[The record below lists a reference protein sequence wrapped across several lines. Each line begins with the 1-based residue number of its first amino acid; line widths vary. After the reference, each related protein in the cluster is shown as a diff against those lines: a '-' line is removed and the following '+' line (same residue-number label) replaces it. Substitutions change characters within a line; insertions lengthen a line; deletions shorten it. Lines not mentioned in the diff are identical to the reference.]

1 VAKRKRYDDVMLLAA
16 GEEVPGHQT
25 RYTIDSVVGLGA
37 YGAVYQARDPQ
48 AVGRQIALKEFFPAR
63 HPRDQAPLQALF
75 DRERTV
81 GMQASPHPLMPTF
94 YEAFQSDGHYYIAQE
109 FIVGATLD
117 DIIARRHPLPRLW
130 ILKWS
135 VSLCDALAF
144 LHSRQIVHHDLKP
157 ANIRITPQGHLT
169 LLDFGAAQYFGAGH
183 ENDAPAE
190 LYGTEGY
197 LPPELE
203 GDGQWFADVR
213 TDIFAM
219 GAILY
224 EMVAGAAPDQE
235 MINQRSMYITNSLIQ
250 QPNADLN
257 LARLINKALSY
268 NTEYRYASAG
278 EFLQELRQIAPPVL
292 LVNRKHLRFGEV
304 PSGRLATPLTVSFYN
319 AGGGQI
325 SGEIKARAPWISVSS
340 HRFTGNENEITVRVD
355 PAKTPERGKLIAGR
369 LEISSDDQTGPQ
381 GENIPG
387 DKWSVECSVSFA
399 PSPGQIVVNNQ
410 EMGQIAPLTLAG
422 RRGQDIS
429 GSFTLKNVGESPI
442 EFQIAPLAEGATGGV
457 GRPIDGLRAM
467 PPEGTLAAGQSLP
480 IQVTVPGADL
490 PPGTYQSGLAVR
502 SPSRAPLVVPLSI
515 QVQSALGFL
524 KTRLT
529 GR

>member
-1 VAKRKRYDDVMLLAA
+1 MAKRKRYDDVMLLAA
-16 GEEVPGHQT
+16 GESVPGHQT
-25 RYTIDSVVGLGA
+25 HYIIESVVGQGA
-37 YGAVYQARDPQ
+37 YGAVYLARDPQ
-48 AVGRQIALKEFFPAR
+48 VLGRQVALKEFFPAR

-94 YEAFQSDGHYYIAQE
+94 YEAFQNDGHYYIAQE

-117 DIIARRHPLPRLW
+117 DIILKRHPLPRQW
-130 ILKWS
+130 TLKWS

-169 LLDFGAAQYFGAGH
+169 LLDFGAAQYFGDGH
-183 ENDAPAE
+183 ENDAPAQ

-203 GDGQWFADVR
+203 ADGKWIADVR

-219 GAILY
+219 GCILY
-224 EMVAGAAPDQE
+224 EMVAGVAPDQE
-235 MINQRSMYITNSLIQ
+235 QINQRSMYITNSLIQ

-257 LARLINKALSY
+257 LARLINKAISY

-278 EFLQELRQIAPPVL
+278 EFLVELRQIAPPVL

-304 PSGRLATPLTVSFYN
+304 VRGRAAPPMTVSFYN

-325 SGEIKARAPWISVSS
+325 SGEIKARAPWITVSGN
-340 HRFTGNENEITVRVD
+340 RFSGNENEVTVRVD
-355 PAKTPERGKLIAGR
+355 PAKTAERGKLITGR
-369 LEISSDDQTGPQ
+369 LEISSDDQVNAQ
-381 GENIPG
+381 GETITG
-387 DKWSVECSVSFA
+387 DKWAVECSVNFA
-399 PSPGQIVVNNQ
+399 PSSGQLQVN
-410 EMGQIAPLTLAG
+410 GLDSAPTPLVLTA
-422 RRGQDIS
+422 RRGQAATGEFALRNI
-429 GSFTLKNVGESPI
+429 GESPL
-442 EFQIAPLAEGATGGV
+442 EFQIASLADGATGGT
-457 GRPIDGLRAM
+457 GKPIDGLIIL
-467 PPEGTLAAGQSLP
+467 PSEGVLVPSQT
-480 IQVTVPGADL
+480 INVQVSVPSADL
-490 PPGTYQSGLAVR
+490 PAGTYQSGVSIR
-502 SPSRAPLVVPLSI
+502 SQGHAPILVPLTLRI
-515 QVQSALGFL
+515 QSPLGFL

>member
-1 VAKRKRYDDVMLLAA
+1 MLLAG

-25 RYTIDSVVGLGA
+25 RYVIDSVVGLGA
-37 YGAVYQARDPQ
+37 YGAVYLARDPQ
-48 AVGRQIALKEFFPAR
+48 VPDRRVALKEFFPAR

-75 DRERTV
+75 EREKMV

-94 YEAFQSDGHYYIAQE
+94 YEAFQNDGHYYIAQE
-109 FIVGATLD
+109 FIVGATLN

-130 ILKWS
+130 TLKWS

-169 LLDFGAAQYFGAGH
+169 LLDFGAAQYFGVGH

-203 GDGQWFADVR
+203 ADGQWFADVR

-250 QPNADLN
+250 QPGADLN

-292 LVNRKHLRFGEV
+292 LVSRKHLRFGEAA
-304 PSGRLATPLTVSFYN
+304 SGRPAPPMTVSFYN

-325 SGEIKARAPWISVSS
+325 SGEVKARAPWIVVSRS
-340 HRFTGNENEITVRVD
+340 RFSGNENEVTVRVD
-355 PAKTPERGKLIAGR
+355 PAKTAERGRLIAGR
-369 LEISSDDQTGPQ
+369 LEISSDDQTGAS
-381 GENIPG
+381 GEAVPG
-387 DKWSVECSVSFA
+387 DKWAVECSVSFA
-399 PSPGQIVVNNQ
+399 PSPGLILVNEQ
-410 EMGQIAPLTLAG
+410 EAAPFAPLLLAG

-429 GSFTLKNVGESPI
+429 GGFTLRNAGEAPI
-442 EFQIAPLAEGATGGV
+442 EFQITSLADDATGGV
-457 GRPIDGLRAM
+457 GSPIAGLSVSLSA
-467 PPEGTLAAGQSLP
+467 GVLAAGESR
-480 IQVTVPGADL
+480 IVQVSMTSADL
-490 PPGTYQSGLAVR
+490 PAGTYPSGLSIR
-502 SPSRAPLVVPLSI
+502 SPSRAPLVLPLTVQI
-515 QVQSALGFL
+515 QSPLGFL
-524 KTRLT
+524 TKLI